1 MKKSIEIIIKKKD
14 FYKNPT
20 QRIQKV
26 SPGYA
31 FNYLIPNQ
39 IAEIATKGK
48 IRHLHLVENILA
60 KKDNQIHKNNLKVKM
75 NLDKINF
82 LSIRKKCSQNKQIF
96 GSISEQEIIS
106 KIFHI
111 TGQNIDKKQ
120 IKIDS
125 IKQIG
130 KYICEIKIDED
141 ININIEIHVLP
152 NKA

>member
-1 MKKSIEIIIKKKD
+1 MKKRIEVIIKKKEL
-14 FYKNPT
+14 YKNPA

-48 IRHLHLVENILA
+48 IKHLNLLQKKVEIQDDAIQN
-60 KKDNQIHKNNLKVKM
+60 NNLQIK
-75 NLDKINF
+75 LDLEKINF

-96 GSISEQEIIS
+96 GSISEQEIIN
-106 KIFHI
+106 KIFNI

-120 IKIDS
+120 IRIDS

-130 KYICEIKIDED
+130 KYICKIKIDE
-141 ININIEIHVLP
+141 NIMTEIEIHILP
-152 NKA
+152 NQA

>member
-20 QRIQKV
+20 KRIQKV

-60 KKDNQIHKNNLKVKM
+60 TKDNQIHKNNLKVKM
-75 NLDKINF
+75 DLDKINF

-120 IKIDS
+120 IKINS

-130 KYICEIKIDED
+130 EYLCEIKIDED
-141 ININIEIHVLP
+141 ININITIHVLP
-152 NKA
+152 NQA